1 MKASPAVANQE
12 MSEQLTLNSLS
23 EVVNGRTTSKE
34 QQKRQL
40 FSTNGKR
47 SVVKT
52 GSQVLADA
60 VIEERTCQYKRQ
72 QGCFWTFCHGQNGQK
87 EKCVD

>member
-1 MKASPAVANQE
+1 

-40 FSTNGKR
+40 VSTDGKQ

-52 GSQVLADA
+52 GSQVLADT
-60 VIEERTCQYKRQ
+60 VIEERTCQYKRR

-87 EKCVD
+87 EKFVD